1 MITQYSKILTNMYSF
16 AAGRAASFTKWVSYW
31 FHYWSSS
38 WLNFFNKIYELLLL
52 WRKDKVP
59 MVQANKRLSDPNWRR
74 ARITKLELLLGL
86 KGSYRNH
93 WWYRRL
99 DPHCRLD
106 RLLMSELLFLRSLCK
121 EAPTSTLHTRAS
133 SHSNA
138 GQRCRRAPSQGAKGA
153 RSAQGRFST
162 LRRLALNG
170 IYSNCGGQSP
180 DVLVRLQLDADWFK
194 GKFGLKGSSN
204 KFVTIQVCLMGTQRS
219 HKAIFEHPD
228 LREKHPD
235 PINGWCGFATLWQRL
250 RQRLWGRPTWTGEN
264 GLKRVFDAL
273 LPDGG
278 PYTVTDLSKEEVGAG
293 GSTEPMVGV
302 RPPKYWNLQIHC
314 FYLFADIVALL
325 GLRPF
330 IASELIPV
338 HWKINDLW
346 VKLPL
351 VITDRWGVSRQVRV
365 QILDWSSYFFYFSFV
380 DTCLAG
386 LSLTHQ
392 DLMDAYK
399 TRMHEAYLDPDTRA
413 AILAKGET
421 QSFAHRGA

>member
-1 MITQYSKILTNMYSF
+1 MTSYFLSKIYAATPPSF
-16 AAGRAASFTKWVSYW
+16 KKLVSYLSES
-31 FHYWSSS
+31 WSN
-38 WLNFFNKIYELLLL
+38 LLNKITNLL
-52 WRKDKVP
+52 WRKDPKFD
-59 MVQANKRLSDPNWRR
+59 ANKRLSDPNWIR
-74 ARITKLELLLGL
+74 ARITSLELLLGL
-86 KGSYRNH
+86 KGSYRHH
-93 WWYRRL
+93 WWHRRL

-121 EAPTSTLHTRAS
+121 EAPTSTLQTIAS

-138 GQRCRRAPSQGAKGA
+138 GQRCRRREESPRKGA
-153 RSAQGRFST
+153 FPEGKGRLST

-170 IYSNCGGQSP
+170 IYWNSVGQNP
-180 DVLVRLQLDADWFK
+180 DVFVRLQLDADWFN
-194 GKFGLKGSSN
+194 GGLKVSPN

-228 LREKHPD
+228 LREEHPD
-235 PINGWCGFATLWQRL
+235 SINGWCGFATQWQRLWQRL
-250 RQRLWGRPTWTGEN
+250 RQRLWLGLWQRLWGRPTWTGEN
-264 GLKRVFDAL
+264 GLKQLFDAL

-278 PYTVTDLSKEEVGAG
+278 PYTVTYLSKEEVEPSAG
-293 GSTEPMVGV
+293 GSTEPMGGV

-314 FYLFADIVALL
+314 FYFFADIVALL
-325 GLRPF
+325 GMRPF

-338 HWKINDLW
+338 HWKQKDLW

-365 QILDWSSYFFYFSFV
+365 QILDWSSYFFYESFV

-413 AILAKGET
+413 AILAEGP
-421 QSFAHRGA
+421 QSCVFRP